1 MGNMK
6 EFPDKICSWEGCN
19 QEDPAAAREP
29 LLTVDPTGDILITL
43 RECSI
48 VG

>member
-29 LLTVDPTGDILITL
+29 LSTVDPAGDYTL
-43 RECSI
+43 RVCSI
-48 VG
+48 AV